1 VRLADPFDFAYAL
14 LAKQSDDPEG
24 TFKAAL
30 NSGKETKIVLKE
42 PVPVHLIYRTAVTN
56 ARGHTEYRADIYGR
70 DARIWAALSKAG
82 VVLGG
87 VQG

>member
-1 VRLADPFDFAYAL
+1 MQEADPIARFQTAL
-14 LAKQSDDPEG
+14 K
-24 TFKAAL
+24 
-30 NSGKETKIVLKE
+30 SGRTTKIVLKE

-70 DARIWAALSKAG
+70 DAKIWTALSQAG
-82 VVLGG
+82 VALRG